1 MSTGLPESN
10 ATLQRVR
17 DLLNEG
23 RPDQALNVLNRTK
36 DHSHWAENA
45 RGVCLM
51 RLGYPDRA
59 VWVYRSFL
67 LVNGTAIWEDAPTV
81 FVVNFATAMLLSG
94 NMQGAVITLDEL
106 HQPDDPGVNRLRGAI
121 DRWRQSQGVLRRIWY
136 AIVGM
141 PDKPI
146 DLDFPPGEA

>member
-81 FVVNFATAMLLSG
+81 FVVNFAAAMLLSG
-94 NMQGAVITLDEL
+94 NMQGAVI
-106 HQPDDPGVNRLRGAI
+106 
-121 DRWRQSQGVLRRIWY
+121 IWTNC
-136 AIVGM
+136 ISPTILG
-141 PDKPI
+141 
-146 DLDFPPGEA
+146 